1 MHGRPGFLAHGPRPA
16 GACLLSLADATRRAS
31 LLVSAP
37 RIRGIAAIQGHGM
50 VCTAIAAESDAIV
63 GVEEAAALVIL
74 IAAVPLPAAALPCHV
89 CGRSRWEVESRST
102 WVLHGSGGYRPRSG
116 WVHRGQVC
124 LVVHLRQARERRD
137 PLGALHRAHRPL
149 LGGPLISAFFLR
161 LPVPHCMRQNGCNI
175 APRHRRNR
183 AR

>member
-16 GACLLSLADATRRAS
+16 GACLLSLADATR

-50 VCTAIAAESDAIV
+50 VCTAIAAESDAII
-63 GVEEAAALVIL
+63 GVEEAAALVFL

-102 WVLHGSGGYRPRSG
+102 WVLQGYRPSG
-116 WVHRGQVC
+116 SWLHRGQVC

-137 PLGALHRAHRPL
+137 PLGALHRAHCPL
-149 LGGPLISAFFLR
+149 LGGPPISAFFLR